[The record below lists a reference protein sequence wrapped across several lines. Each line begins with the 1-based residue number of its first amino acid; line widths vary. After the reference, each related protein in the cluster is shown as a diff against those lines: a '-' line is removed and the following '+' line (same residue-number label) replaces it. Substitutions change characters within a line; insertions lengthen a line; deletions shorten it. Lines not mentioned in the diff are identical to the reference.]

1 MKHTFIAVLLIC
13 FALCMR
19 SPVYAEGIEDSYRMH
34 NTSKRKHVQR
44 KHRHHKKTPEQ
55 KAYEAEFYKNKLF
68 WNGFNDPVPRSNTS
82 RYVDDHNYRIIRQ
95 MERERIR
102 KGQ

>member
-1 MKHTFIAVLLIC
+1 MKHTFIVVLLIC
-13 FALCMR
+13 FALCMS

-34 NTSKRKHVQR
+34 NTSKR

-82 RYVDDHNYRIIRQ
+82 RPVNDYNYRIIRQ
-95 MERERIR
+95 HERERIR
-102 KGQ
+102 KEQQR